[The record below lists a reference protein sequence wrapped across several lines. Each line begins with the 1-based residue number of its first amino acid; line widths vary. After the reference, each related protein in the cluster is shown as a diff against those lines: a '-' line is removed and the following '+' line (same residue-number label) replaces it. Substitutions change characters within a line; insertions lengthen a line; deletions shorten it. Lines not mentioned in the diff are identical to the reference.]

1 VIDFTA
7 GPAFKSVPLQTV
19 LAWRDAGDTDALQ
32 RTFAGKAVLLGST
45 FRFDD
50 THPAPVNVAAWK
62 SDAASTP
69 GVLLH
74 AQALRSLLNDGLI
87 EPVAWWIPVVLAVA
101 AALLGLWAARPIGAL
116 ALLVLVAAVCLI
128 ASTLALHGGMVLP
141 VSAVLLVAL
150 ASVGGRQ
157 AIEGALVLRERRRL
171 RRVFDGYVSP
181 AIMRSILAGT
191 LDPALGGTRQFGCVL
206 FSDLRGYTRRSEHM
220 TPEQTIAFLNG
231 YYAQIV
237 PLIHEHGGTVI
248 SIMGDGIMAVFGVPQ
263 PLPNPCADA
272 FAVAH
277 AMLRGLR
284 DMNVQ
289 LARKG
294 EAPLDIG
301 IGLHAGEGVAGHVGA
316 ATRHEYTFIGDVTN
330 VASRL
335 EGLTKEVGYQL
346 VCSHL
351 VADRLGDRTDLVA
364 LGARAVK
371 GHSALEV
378 FGYRL
383 PTPTLPCS
391 R

>member
-1 VIDFTA
+1 
-7 GPAFKSVPLQTV
+7 
-19 LAWRDAGDTDALQ
+19 
-32 RTFAGKAVLLGST
+32 
-45 FRFDD
+45 
-50 THPAPVNVAAWK
+50 
-62 SDAASTP
+62 
-69 GVLLH
+69 
-74 AQALRSLLNDGLI
+74 
-87 EPVAWWIPVVLAVA
+87 
-101 AALLGLWAARPIGAL
+101 
-116 ALLVLVAAVCLI
+116 
-128 ASTLALHGGMVLP
+128 
-141 VSAVLLVAL
+141 
-150 ASVGGRQ
+150 
-157 AIEGALVLRERRRL
+157 
-171 RRVFDGYVSP
+171 
-181 AIMRSILAGT
+181 
-191 LDPALGGTRQFGCVL
+191 
-206 FSDLRGYTRRSEHM
+206 M

-248 SIMGDGIMAVFGVPQ
+248 SIMGNGIMAVFGVPQ